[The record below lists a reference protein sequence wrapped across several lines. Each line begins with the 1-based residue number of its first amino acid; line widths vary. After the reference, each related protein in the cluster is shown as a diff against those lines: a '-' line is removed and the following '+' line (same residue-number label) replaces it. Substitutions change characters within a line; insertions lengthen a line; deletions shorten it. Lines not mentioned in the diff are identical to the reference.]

1 MKKIVTLIIAL
12 VISAVA
18 FAQEDNYDKLVEK
31 CIKSNGTYAYY
42 ENVVD
47 QMFTMLEK
55 QYASQEVPVTVWNEL
70 KRLKE
75 PSLDDLGQMIV
86 SAYRTHFTNQDVKN
100 MNRLYATQAGQ
111 KMFKSEYDLTEG
123 DKEVLTEFYRSETGQ
138 KITGSQDSMNTAMS
152 EISEMWRSNFY
163 QAVVEKLSK
172 KGFNL

>member
-1 MKKIVTLIIAL
+1 MKKTVTLIIAL

-75 PSLDDLGQMIV
+75 PSLDDLANSPNV
-86 SAYRTHFTNQDVKN
+86 SIIPSRLSSIRKLISHEIKRLFLAPVPAVK
-100 MNRLYATQAGQ
+100 LIGVA
-111 KMFKSEYDLTEG
+111 KFICLVES
-123 DKEVLTEFYRSETGQ
+123 
-138 KITGSQDSMNTAMS
+138 
-152 EISEMWRSNFY
+152 ISYINLS
-163 QAVVEKLSK
+163 VV
-172 KGFNL
+172 